1 MAFTALVLAL
11 SASGRAQQA
20 TGGGATASSTPAVPV
35 AAVPATPAA
44 ATGSVTNLALVL
56 KPTDHPRVSRDLSQL
71 WMAPE
76 PGRVR
81 TAAQANL
88 ATAIK
93 LESEGSHAKALALLT
108 HPATAQQGPLA
119 PYVQY
124 YKGLAQLRMGRP
136 AEARTTFQT
145 LQAHTLAGFLAEAS
159 LLKEAES
166 DEALNDYAAAVAVYE
181 RLAAMKTTAPDQ
193 VLNSLAKAARAGGDE
208 EKAHAA
214 LERLYFDYPL
224 SELAAAAAEELGHE
238 PIVPGNAAV
247 RRELGRAERLFTAK
261 QYKPAKAAFE
271 RLRPVVTGDDR
282 DLVRLRLAE
291 ADYYMERFKPA
302 RDALKPF
309 ADDGPRRQEAQY
321 FLALTHRALGDRA
334 EYATLVRRVI
344 NDFPIGP
351 LGGRSTE

>member
-11 SASGRAQQA
+11 SASGLAQQA

-93 LESEGSHAKALALLT
+93 LESEGGHAKALALLT

-166 DEALNDYAAAVAVYE
+166 DEALNDYAGAVAVYHY
-181 RLAAMKTTAPDQ
+181 
-193 VLNSLAKAARAGGDE
+193 G
-208 EKAHAA
+208 
-214 LERLYFDYPL
+214 
-224 SELAAAAAEELGHE
+224 
-238 PIVPGNAAV
+238 V
-247 RRELGRAERLFTAK
+247 RRCCEL
-261 QYKPAKAAFE
+261 
-271 RLRPVVTGDDR
+271 
-282 DLVRLRLAE
+282 LVE
-291 ADYYMERFKPA
+291 
-302 RDALKPF
+302 
-309 ADDGPRRQEAQY
+309 
-321 FLALTHRALGDRA
+321 T
-334 EYATLVRRVI
+334 
-344 NDFPIGP
+344 
-351 LGGRSTE
+351 